1 MGRWSRYL
9 SAWKSARISACA
21 GLAVGAWAGN
31 AAAAPLAYQAQLTI
45 ELANL
50 APVTASASGTADV
63 AADGSF
69 TLPASVFQVDRT
81 ATGPTTAKQIFT
93 KASFAFHNGAGAF
106 GGPMQPGGPMP
117 LLGKVKLFAKP
128 ALNYPPA
135 TLTLTKA
142 FSSGTAMAMVSN
154 GMTALTLS
162 LYPSSATARWL
173 ASTVIQNYTTGTSA
187 APFGTRTRT
196 GYDDRTSMGVGAM
209 NLVVPVYLDRLS
221 GGTLQLSAPVTGSL
235 SITFTPEP
243 TRTAL
248 EAACTAALLLLGLSR
263 ARLRRARTS

>member
-1 MGRWSRYL
+1 MGGWSGRL
-9 SAWKSARISACA
+9 STWKSARMRACA
-21 GLAVGAWAGN
+21 GLAIGAWAGS
-31 AAAAPLAYQAQLTI
+31 AAAAALPYQAELTI

-50 APVTASASGTADV
+50 APVSASASGTANV

-93 KASFAFHNGAGAF
+93 KASFAFHNGAGMF
-106 GGPMQPGGPMP
+106 GGPTQPGGPMP

-128 ALNYPPA
+128 AFNLPPA

-142 FSSGTAMAMVSN
+142 FSSGTATAMVSN
-154 GMTALTLS
+154 GMTAATLS
-162 LYPSSATARWL
+162 LYPISATARWL
-173 ASTVIQNYTTGTSA
+173 ASTVIQSYTTNTSA
-187 APFGTRTRT
+187 PAFGTRTRT
-196 GYDDRTSMGVGAM
+196 GFDDRTSMGVGAM

-243 TRTAL
+243 TRMAL
-248 EAACTAALLLLGLSR
+248 EVASAAALWLLGLSR
-263 ARLRRARTS
+263 ARVRRAREG

>member
-1 MGRWSRYL
+1 VGGWSGCL
-9 SAWKSARISACA
+9 SAWKSARVRACA
-21 GLAVGAWAGN
+21 GLAIGAWAGS
-31 AAAAPLAYQAQLTI
+31 AAAAPLPYQAQLTI

-81 ATGPTTAKQIFT
+81 ATGPTMTRQIFT

-106 GGPMQPGGPMP
+106 GGPTPPGGPMP

-128 ALNYPPA
+128 ALGYPPA
-135 TLTLTKA
+135 TLTLTKG
-142 FSSGTAMAMVSN
+142 FSTGTAMAMVTN

-162 LYPSSATARWL
+162 LYPISPTARWL
-173 ASTVIQNYTTGTSA
+173 ASTVIQSYTTGTTA
-187 APFGTRTRT
+187 LPFGTRTRT

-209 NLVVPVYLDRLS
+209 NLVVPVYLDRLA

-243 TRTAL
+243 APTAL
-248 EAACTAALLLLGLSR
+248 EVASGAALLLLGL
-263 ARLRRARTS
+263 RRARAG